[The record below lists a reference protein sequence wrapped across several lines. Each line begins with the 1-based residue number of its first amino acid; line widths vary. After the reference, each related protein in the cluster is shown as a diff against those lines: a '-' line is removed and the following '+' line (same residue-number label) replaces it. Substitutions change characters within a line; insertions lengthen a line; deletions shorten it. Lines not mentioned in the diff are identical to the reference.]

1 MVEKKSKPKQN
12 VNLSVLPEYSEIGK
26 KVIKEKLNP
35 RIDQFIHFVT
45 LNSFSEIPTYLKKKI
60 EVRVELTENVQ
71 IKSSYEGRELV
82 STNLN
87 KVWKDNLYKY

>member
-1 MVEKKSKPKQN
+1 M
-12 VNLSVLPEYSEIGK
+12 
-26 KVIKEKLNP
+26 IKEKLNP

-87 KVWKDNLYKY
+87 KDYTYISIRIVSLYVDSNNYYSLLANLADR

>member
-1 MVEKKSKPKQN
+1 
-12 VNLSVLPEYSEIGK
+12 
-26 KVIKEKLNP
+26 VIKEKLNP

-87 KVWKDNLYKY
+87 KDYTYISIRIVSLYVDSNNYYSLLANLVDR